1 MFRNLKKEEIS
12 LRQGNISRNGI
23 TLLAYT
29 DARSCMQQLDEE
41 YGPLGWQD
49 EYTDVVL
56 PNGATKTRC
65 RISVYDKDNGIWIHR
80 EDYGT
85 SSSTEAAI
93 YDKAVCSDAF
103 KRTCTKLGI
112 GRSLYKFPEI
122 FIPSENNEIDK
133 PGVRIEESASGE
145 LYTRDQFYVSDIVYA
160 KDTNIVIALQISR
173 IARTAE
179 EKNRSVFIYDV
190 RSEEDKVFESAERAK
205 LQKIKNE
212 QQEAMLFAAHEV
224 LSDFEG
230 ASLLPDVGTEEI
242 QHKQIWEL
250 TPPELKSVYA
260 NTKKHDVKNACLAR
274 AKAQNIKLY

>member
-93 YDKAVCSDAF
+93 YDKAVCIYIQCCS
-103 KRTCTKLGI
+103 KK
-112 GRSLYKFPEI
+112 GRY
-122 FIPSENNEIDK
+122 SENE
-133 PGVRIEESASGE
+133 
-145 LYTRDQFYVSDIVYA
+145 
-160 KDTNIVIALQISR
+160 
-173 IARTAE
+173 RTLGYHNG
-179 EKNRSVFIYDV
+179 KGKR
-190 RSEEDKVFESAERAK
+190 
-205 LQKIKNE
+205 L
-212 QQEAMLFAAHEV
+212 H
-224 LSDFEG
+224 
-230 ASLLPDVGTEEI
+230 
-242 QHKQIWEL
+242 
-250 TPPELKSVYA
+250 
-260 NTKKHDVKNACLAR
+260 
-274 AKAQNIKLY
+274 